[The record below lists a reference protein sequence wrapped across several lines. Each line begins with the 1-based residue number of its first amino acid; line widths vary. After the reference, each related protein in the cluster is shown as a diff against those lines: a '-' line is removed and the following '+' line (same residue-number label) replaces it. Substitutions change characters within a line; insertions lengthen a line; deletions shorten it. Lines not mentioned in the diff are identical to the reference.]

1 MRAFEIGLNIWF
13 VCSFGYLLHDVNGFS
28 PSGQL
33 FGTRFTTKASSLH
46 LPEPRA
52 HFEALQLQDGD
63 GEDISSSISKWD
75 PVTWTAPRF
84 WNSLSFRSATL
95 LSALTLAFKG
105 GAVSL
110 SSGISASVH
119 LFSFAVWFG
128 TMWYTTFI
136 FGLTAFKT
144 LPRRQFGKLQS
155 KLFPKYF
162 NICALTVLLQLLT
175 LSKLPSLSSTKT
187 YRALSV
193 AMIMT
198 LVNLFILEPKSTKI
212 MFERY
217 ELEDQPGGKEKSEY
231 KQLQASFGKFH
242 GMSSLTNLI
251 ALCAAIV
258 HGFSV
263 ATSLLS

>member
-1 MRAFEIGLNIWF
+1 MTVSLMYEVGVGIGVKYIFLFHHFKLLTVCPFIIISNTKMRAFEIGLNVWL
-13 VCSFGYLLHDVNGFS
+13 VCSFGYLLHDVDGFS

-46 LPEPRA
+46 LPESRA
-52 HFEALQLQDGD
+52 HFKALQLQDGD

-75 PVTWTAPRF
+75 PVAWTAPRF

-162 NICALTVLLQLLT
+162 NVCALTVLLQVSIAFT
-175 LSKLPSLSSTKT
+175 IFQFDIIHT
-187 YRALSV
+187 YIIKPV
-193 AMIMT
+193 
-198 LVNLFILEPKSTKI
+198 
-212 MFERY
+212 
-217 ELEDQPGGKEKSEY
+217 Q
-231 KQLQASFGKFH
+231 SF
-242 GMSSLTNLI
+242 
-251 ALCAAIV
+251 
-258 HGFSV
+258 
-263 ATSLLS
+263 